1 MIDKRL
7 YQETFSHLRASDQ
20 AKQEVFQ
27 KMQEMKHRKRM
38 PRVLRGAAIAS
49 AMVMA
54 LAVTAGAVNVATD
67 GEFFRQFT
75 IVWTSGNQYL
85 AQDNQGN
92 EVYVTVAAGEPVT
105 KENGRLILHAQSEEI
120 DITEAMETA
129 GAYHYAYD
137 MDVVHE
143 DGSRETRT
151 VTIDVTGDLDRW
163 TVSQDNG
170 DGTSYE
176 TVSGDNGL
184 TEFSGT
190 MTGQAADH
198 FTVSAFLA
206 ETQQVVRTDPVV
218 FAQRDQMM
226 DRKLVGPALIAG
238 VHRLGCSEHL
248 SDLGLGLVSI
258 FPQVPQNAYII
269 HSAVHVAPPYP
280 LWSFLVLTMYH
291 KICESYGAQY
301 KILLQL

>member
-38 PRVLRGAAIAS
+38 PRVLRGAAIAA

-105 KENGRLILHAQSEEI
+105 KENGRLILHAQG
-120 DITEAMETA
+120 EAAGRPGPSPLTSLATWTGGLCPRTTGTA
-129 GAYHYAYD
+129 PAMRLSAA
-137 MDVVHE
+137 
-143 DGSRETRT
+143 T
-151 VTIDVTGDLDRW
+151 TGLQ
-163 TVSQDNG
+163 S
-170 DGTSYE
+170 
-176 TVSGDNGL
+176 
-184 TEFSGT
+184 F
-190 MTGQAADH
+190 
-198 FTVSAFLA
+198 
-206 ETQQVVRTDPVV
+206 
-218 FAQRDQMM
+218 
-226 DRKLVGPALIAG
+226 PA
-238 VHRLGCSEHL
+238 
-248 SDLGLGLVSI
+248 
-258 FPQVPQNAYII
+258 P
-269 HSAVHVAPPYP
+269 
-280 LWSFLVLTMYH
+280 
-291 KICESYGAQY
+291 
-301 KILLQL
+301 

>member
-38 PRVLRGAAIAS
+38 PRVLRGAAIAA

-105 KENGRLILHAQSEEI
+105 KENGRLILHAQGEE
-120 DITEAMETA
+120 
-129 GAYHYAYD
+129 
-137 MDVVHE
+137 
-143 DGSRETRT
+143 
-151 VTIDVTGDLDRW
+151 IDVTGDLDRW

-198 FTVSAFLA
+198 FTADLPDADESS
-206 ETQQVVRTDPVV
+206 VVEAK
-218 FAQRDQMM
+218 AQEIA
-226 DRKLVGPALIAG
+226 PA
-238 VHRLGCSEHL
+238 
-248 SDLGLGLVSI
+248 
-258 FPQVPQNAYII
+258 N
-269 HSAVHVAPPYP
+269 
-280 LWSFLVLTMYH
+280 
-291 KICESYGAQY
+291 
-301 KILLQL
+301 

>member
-38 PRVLRGAAIAS
+38 PRVLRGAAIAA

-92 EVYVTVAAGEPVT
+92 EVY
-105 KENGRLILHAQSEEI
+105 
-120 DITEAMETA
+120 
-129 GAYHYAYD
+129 
-137 MDVVHE
+137 
-143 DGSRETRT
+143 

-198 FTVSAFLA
+198 FTADLPDADESS
-206 ETQQVVRTDPVV
+206 VVEAK
-218 FAQRDQMM
+218 AQEIA
-226 DRKLVGPALIAG
+226 PA
-238 VHRLGCSEHL
+238 
-248 SDLGLGLVSI
+248 D
-258 FPQVPQNAYII
+258 
-269 HSAVHVAPPYP
+269 
-280 LWSFLVLTMYH
+280 
-291 KICESYGAQY
+291 
-301 KILLQL
+301 